1 MFAATAKRQPPEAL
15 RRPHVT
21 ATPMVTGPGGK
32 RGQLMAAGSPEL
44 RIGAS
49 FSFVRVTDSQ
59 SYERYAGAVAP
70 VRSKEL
76 IEMME
81 IIKERVERARKEVKE
96 VKEVRKRSP
105 SNPKTLNRNADH
117 LGPSDRG

>member
-1 MFAATAKRQPPEAL
+1 
-15 RRPHVT
+15 
-21 ATPMVTGPGGK
+21 MV
-32 RGQLMAAGSPEL
+32 AGSSEL

-49 FSFVRVTDSQ
+49 FSFVKVTDSQ

-81 IIKERVERARKEVKE
+81 IIKERVKRARKEMKEVKE
-96 VKEVRKRSP
+96 VKEAKPVESE
-105 SNPKTLNRNADH
+105 NT
-117 LGPSDRG
+117 